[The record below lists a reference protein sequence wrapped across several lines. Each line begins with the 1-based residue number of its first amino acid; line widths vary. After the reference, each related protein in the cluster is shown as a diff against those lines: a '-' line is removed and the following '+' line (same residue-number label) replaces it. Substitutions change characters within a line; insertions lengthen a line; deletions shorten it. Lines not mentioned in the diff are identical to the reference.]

1 MTNVPRY
8 KGHDDVFG
16 IVIIGNCEKSFYTPA
31 TDDSSISGRDS
42 MVSPMILV
50 VDDDPM
56 VLDQAQQI
64 LNRERQVFLAED
76 STRALDLAGKL
87 GFSVA
92 LVDIDLPGGAGFDLI
107 RTLRRSV
114 PDLQIIAVTNALYSL
129 SSEDAEKLGV
139 VEVLRKPITPAWKP
153 VVERI
158 RARRRSS

>member
-1 MTNVPRY
+1 
-8 KGHDDVFG
+8 
-16 IVIIGNCEKSFYTPA
+16 
-31 TDDSSISGRDS
+31 
-42 MVSPMILV
+42 MVSLMILV

-76 STRALDLAGKL
+76 ATRALDLAGNL

-92 LVDIDLPGGAGFDLI
+92 LVDLDLPGGAGFDLI

-114 PDLQIIAVTNALYSL
+114 PDLQIIAVTNAISSL
-129 SSEDAEKLGV
+129 SSEDAQKLGI

>member
-1 MTNVPRY
+1 
-8 KGHDDVFG
+8 
-16 IVIIGNCEKSFYTPA
+16 
-31 TDDSSISGRDS
+31 
-42 MVSPMILV
+42 MVSLMILV
-50 VDDDPM
+50 VDDDPTA
-56 VLDQAQQI
+56 LHQAQQI

-76 STRALDLAGKL
+76 ATRALELAGNL

-92 LVDIDLPGGAGFDLI
+92 LVDLDLPEGAGFDLI

-114 PDLQIIAVTNALYSL
+114 PDLQIIAVTNAISSL
-129 SSEDAEKLGV
+129 SSEDAQKLGN